1 MLPLVRIIEGQQA
14 AKNAPV
20 KFLVELLDSGLLLDM
35 PKTPKK
41 VFTWVSQNDL
51 GISAPNSVVYF
62 LANER

>member
-1 MLPLVRIIEGQQA
+1 MLLLVSIIEGQQV

-20 KFLVELLDSGLLLDM
+20 KFLVELLNSGLLLDM
-35 PKTPKK
+35 LETPKK